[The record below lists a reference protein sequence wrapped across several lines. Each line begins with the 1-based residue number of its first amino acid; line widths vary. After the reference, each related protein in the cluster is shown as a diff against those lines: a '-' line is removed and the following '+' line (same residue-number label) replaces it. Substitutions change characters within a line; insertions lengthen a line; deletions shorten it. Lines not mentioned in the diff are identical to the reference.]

1 MPPLGLIFGHFLFA
15 ALWRCQRA
23 IGSGQYNLAQ
33 NPGLLCSRN
42 VYFSVSFV
50 ASGGPA
56 KTLYFRCF
64 VGQLVILQRTGWNCT
79 ICGLLLVLAIMI
91 SVEQLMSLQ
100 PNYRIFLLVNNICA
114 NIIDLHIFLGVFFE
128 QGSRPRMWA
137 NTPWAICRT
146 DRLSTIDYNI
156 AKARM
161 SLQCHYT

>member
-1 MPPLGLIFGHFLFA
+1 M
-15 ALWRCQRA
+15 
-23 IGSGQYNLAQ
+23 
-33 NPGLLCSRN
+33 
-42 VYFSVSFV
+42 

-79 ICGLLLVLAIMI
+79 ICGFLLVLAIMI

-137 NTPWAICRT
+137 STPWAICRT
-146 DRLSTIDYNI
+146 DRLFDYSTIVQLSILHFAIYYRRLHGSCDFIFSFRLLRVGRGVASNSI
-156 AKARM
+156 SPKIVAFRIF
-161 SLQCHYT
+161 S